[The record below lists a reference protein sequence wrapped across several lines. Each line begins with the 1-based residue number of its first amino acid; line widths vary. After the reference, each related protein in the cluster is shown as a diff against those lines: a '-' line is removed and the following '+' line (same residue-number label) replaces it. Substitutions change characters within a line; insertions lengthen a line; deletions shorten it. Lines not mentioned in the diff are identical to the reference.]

1 MPYHHQLAL
10 KILAQA
16 LHKYGDVALRE
27 LADDFYMLE
36 HPDASG
42 IDFFSLGLVLGA
54 IIELERKLVPDSL
67 TFLFPL

>member
-10 KILAQA
+10 KIIAQA
-16 LHKYGDVALRE
+16 LHEYGDVALRE
-27 LADDFYMLE
+27 LSDDFYMLE
-36 HPDASG
+36 HPDPSRVNLFG
-42 IDFFSLGLVLGA
+42 VGLVLGA